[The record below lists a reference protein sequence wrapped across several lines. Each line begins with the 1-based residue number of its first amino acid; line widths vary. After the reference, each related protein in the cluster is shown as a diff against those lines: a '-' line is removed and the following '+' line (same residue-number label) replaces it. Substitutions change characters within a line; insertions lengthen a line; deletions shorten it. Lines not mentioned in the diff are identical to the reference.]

1 VKAYGDLPSKD
12 DQPNDDGSDNRYGS
26 QHVKGGSRVRNTG
39 QQGLPGTEVTDKQDG
54 GVGLGLI
61 KKDSTGVKYVT
72 DLTDKINIHPYGS
85 GDLATDNPDFIK
97 FRFYDVVNNKYII
110 FRAILSGIQDSIT
123 PDYGEHQYLGRP
135 DKLYTYKGAD
145 RKISFN
151 FKIYPKTKQE
161 LPVLMEKLNYLIGLC
176 YPTYTDET
184 NRMVTPFMELT
195 MGDMFV
201 DTPGLLKSL
210 GVTVED
216 TSTWEMDEGLQ
227 FPKYISCAC
236 SFQYI
241 GKYPLHGKGKHYE
254 LGWLPDGTSADK
266 PFTNV
271 NDLGYKT
278 SPGRKQA
285 KKQDMTPLF
294 SELGQ

>member
-1 VKAYGDLPSKD
+1 MAPSETG
-12 DQPNDDGSDNRYGS
+12 NDDYEANWYGRM
-26 QHVKGGSRVRNTG
+26 GGKDIVDGIG
-39 QQGLPGTEVTDKQDG
+39 QQGKSQKPVWDNEAGI
-54 GVGLGLI
+54 GLI
-61 KKDSTGVKYVT
+61 KKGSIDKYRNE
-72 DLTDKINIHPYGS
+72 LTDNINMHPYGS
-85 GDLATDNPDFIK
+85 EKLAEDNHDFIK

-176 YPTYTDET
+176 YPTYTET
-184 NRMVTPFMELT
+184 NRMITPFMELT

-201 DTPGLLKSL
+201 DTPGLLRSL

-216 TSTWEMDEGLQ
+216 TTTWEMDEGLQ

-254 LGWLPDGTSADK
+254 LGWLPGGTSNDIGAAG
-266 PFTNV
+266 
-271 NDLGYKT
+271 DLGYNDYPNRLDAHGAT
-278 SPGRKQA
+278 NLQM
-285 KKQDMTPLF
+285 QQLF
-294 SELGQ
+294 SELGHTETRDAATPEE

>member
-1 VKAYGDLPSKD
+1 MNRRKD
-12 DQPNDDGSDNRYGS
+12 VTYSDYEIDVRKKRFKEKKIVDGI
-26 QHVKGGSRVRNTG
+26 G
-39 QQGLPGTEVTDKQDG
+39 QQGKSQKPTFDEE
-54 GVGLGLI
+54 VGLGLI
-61 KKDSTGVKYVT
+61 KKDSTGEKYVT
-72 DLTDKINIHPYGS
+72 DLTDKINMHPYGS
-85 GDLATDNPDFIK
+85 ENLATDNPDFIK

-110 FRAILSGIQDSIT
+110 FRAILSGISDSIT
-123 PDYGEHQYLGRP
+123 PSYGETQYLGRP

-176 YPTYTDET
+176 YPTYTET
-184 NRMVTPFMELT
+184 NRMITPFMELT

-201 DTPGLLKSL
+201 DTPGLLLSL
-210 GVTVED
+210 GITVED
-216 TSTWEMDEGLQ
+216 TSTWEVDEGLQ

-254 LGWLPDGTSADK
+254 LGWLPDGSSTIPDFVTQVQTAEGKGNGFDY
-266 PFTNV
+266 PART
-271 NDLGYKT
+271 GG
-278 SPGRKQA
+278 P
-285 KKQDMTPLF
+285 QDMTPLF
-294 SELGQ
+294 GELGQE